1 LCLLD
6 NNLQGCGFLTWFACL
21 WPVDSCYSQLE
32 IKKKKIKWIGWT
44 AANGQQ
50 QSAVHYNRTEKD
62 QMDWMD
68 FAANGQQQSA
78 VHYK

>member
-1 LCLLD
+1 MVS
-6 NNLQGCGFLTWFACL
+6 NNLL
-21 WPVDSCYSQLE
+21 Y
-32 IKKKKIKWIGWT
+32 II
-44 AANGQQ
+44 
-50 QSAVHYNRTEKD
+50 NRTEKD